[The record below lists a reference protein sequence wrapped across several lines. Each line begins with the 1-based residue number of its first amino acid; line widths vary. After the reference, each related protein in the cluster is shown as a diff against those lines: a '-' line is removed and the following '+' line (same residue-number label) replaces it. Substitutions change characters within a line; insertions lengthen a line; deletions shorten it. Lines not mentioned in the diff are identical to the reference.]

1 MGLAPYG
8 NPTSPDVDRY
18 CELIKKELA
27 EINEDGSIWLDQQYF
42 DYATGLKMVNEA
54 KWEALFGI
62 KTRRPTRN
70 STL

>member
-1 MGLAPYG
+1 
-8 NPTSPDVDRY
+8 
-18 CELIKKELA
+18 LA